1 MEITKGKIPKAQ
13 KIVIYG
19 PEGIGK
25 STFAA
30 QFPEPLFIDTEDSTL
45 HMDVSRTNKPSSW
58 TMLLEQVRYVKI
70 YPNICKTLVID
81 TADWAEKLCVA
92 EVCSKAQKSSIEE
105 FGYGKGYI
113 YLSEE
118 FGRLLNLLT
127 DVINVGIN
135 VVITAHAKMRKFEE
149 PNEMGSYDRW
159 ELKLEK
165 QTAPLLKEWADM
177 VLFANYKVNVVNV
190 DGQGALKGKNKAQ
203 GGKRVMYTTHS
214 PSWDAKNRASLP
226 DMLDFDFVKIA
237 HCLPNL
243 VLKDLAKAVEV
254 VPDTSTPPAPMEK
267 PVEKVTETVSTDKQM
282 SLTEKPK
289 AAPYTLPKDIP
300 KALADL
306 MQENLVTEKEIQE
319 ACAYK
324 GYYPADTPIANYS
337 TDFING
343 ALVGAWEQVFSI
355 IMYQRDIPFE

>member
-58 TMLLEQVRYVKI
+58 TMLLEQVRYVKTH
-70 YPNICKTLVID
+70 PDICKTLVID
-81 TADWAEKLCVA
+81 TADWAEKLCIA

-118 FGRLLNLLT
+118 FGRLLNLLSE
-127 DVINVGIN
+127 VIDVGIN
-135 VVITAHAKMRKFEE
+135 VGVSAHAKMRKFEE

-243 VLKDLAKAVEV
+243 VLKDLAKAVEASPEV
-254 VPDTSTPPAPMEK
+254 APVPEPKKTNPPTHQITAED
-267 PVEKVTETVSTDKQM
+267 EQM
-282 SLTEKPK
+282 LLTERPPNE
-289 AAPYTLPKDIP
+289 PYILPENIP

-306 MQENLVTEKEIQE
+306 MHENTVTEEEIQKVVSQ
-319 ACAYK
+319 K
-324 GYYPADTPIANYS
+324 GYYPDDTPIVNY
-337 TDFING
+337 DENFING
-343 ALVGAWEQVFSI
+343 VLVGAWEQVFS
-355 IMYQRDIPFE
+355 MVMCERDIPFE